1 LSSGDS
7 PGSKRPTVVLSTNS
21 GFNLLHFRGALLT
34 GLQHAGYRV
43 VAVAPRDGHT
53 LEFANWGIEFAPVR
67 MARSGLNPLGDLRLL
82 SDYLRVLRRL
92 RPAVYCS
99 FTIKPNV
106 YGSIAARLC
115 GVPSIANVTGL
126 GTAFLAKGALWR
138 LTRSMYRAAF
148 KRSHA
153 VYFHNGDDLRAFV
166 EGGIVKPA
174 QARVIAGSGIDLDHY
189 RPAEFP
195 AGAPVFLF
203 IGRLLRDKGVREF
216 VEAARLVKAHFPHAR
231 FQLLGDIDLG
241 NRTSVTATE
250 LRSWVDEG
258 VVEHL
263 QEQQDVRPFIS
274 AATAVVLPSYREGMS
289 RALLEAAAMARPLVG
304 SDVPGVRELAE
315 EGVTG
320 ARFAPRDSGSLA
332 KAMERIAEAS
342 PETLRRYGANARE
355 KVEREFSEE
364 SVVKTYL
371 NAIGELVPRAD

>member
-1 LSSGDS
+1 MSSDDS
-7 PGSKRPTVVLSTNS
+7 PAPERPTVVLSTNS
-21 GFNLLHFRGALLT
+21 GFNLLHFRGALLRA
-34 GLQHAGYRV
+34 LQDAGYRV
-43 VAVAPRDGHT
+43 VAIAPPDAQTRKLAERGV
-53 LEFANWGIEFAPVR
+53 EFAPVR
-67 MARSGLNPLGDLRLL
+67 MARSGTNPLADLRLL
-82 SDYLRVLRRL
+82 GDYVRVLRRL

-148 KRSHA
+148 KRSYA

-166 EGGIVKPA
+166 EGGILKPA
-174 QARVIAGSGIDLDHY
+174 QARVIAGSGIDLNHY
-189 RPAEFP
+189 RPAELP
-195 AGAPVFLF
+195 DGPPIFLF

-216 VEAARLVKAHFPHAR
+216 VEAARLVKADHPQAR
-231 FQLLGDIDLG
+231 FQLLGDVDPG
-241 NRTSVTATE
+241 NRTSVTAME
-250 LRSWVDEG
+250 LRSWLDEG

-263 QEQQDVRPFIS
+263 REQQDVRPFI
-274 AATAVVLPSYREGMS
+274 AAASTVVLPSYREGMS

-320 ARFAPRDSGSLA
+320 ARFAPRDAGSLA
-332 KAMERIAEAS
+332 KAMGRIAEAS

-364 SVVKTYL
+364 AVVQTYL
-371 NAIGELVPRAD
+371 DVIGGLIRRED

>member
-1 LSSGDS
+1 MAIAPPDAH
-7 PGSKRPTVVLSTNS
+7 T
-21 GFNLLHFRGALLT
+21 HAL
-34 GLQHAGYRV
+34 ASR
-43 VAVAPRDGHT
+43 
-53 LEFANWGIEFAPVR
+53 GIEFAPVR
-67 MARSGLNPLGDLRLL
+67 MARSGMNPLADLRLL
-82 SDYLRVLRRL
+82 GDYVRVLRRL

-106 YGSIAARLC
+106 YGSIAARLS

-148 KRSHA
+148 KCSYA

-166 EGGIVKPA
+166 EGGIVNPA

-189 RPAEFP
+189 GPAELP
-195 AGAPVFLF
+195 AGPPVFLF

-216 VEAARLVKAHFPHAR
+216 VEAARLVKATHPRAR
-231 FQLLGDIDLG
+231 FQLLGDIDPG
-241 NRTSVTATE
+241 NRTSVTAME
-250 LRSWVDEG
+250 LRSWLDEG

-263 QEQQDVRPFIS
+263 REQQDVRPFI
-274 AATAVVLPSYREGMS
+274 AAASTVVLPSYREGMS

-320 ARFAPRDSGSLA
+320 ARFAPRDAGSLA
-332 KAMERIAEAS
+332 QAMGRIAEAS

-364 SVVKTYL
+364 AVVQTYL
-371 NAIGELVPRAD
+371 DVIGELIRREN

>member
-1 LSSGDS
+1 MSSDDS
-7 PGSKRPTVVLSTNS
+7 PAPERPTVVLSTNS
-21 GFNLLHFRGALLT
+21 GFNLLHFRGALLPA
-34 GLQHAGYRV
+34 LQKAGYRV
-43 VAVAPRDGHT
+43 IAIAPSDAHT
-53 LEFANWGIEFAPVR
+53 SKLAGRGIDFAPVH
-67 MARSGLNPLGDLRLL
+67 MARSGMNPAADLRLL
-82 SDYLRVLRRL
+82 LDYVRVLRRL

-106 YGSIAARLC
+106 YGSMAARLC

-148 KRSHA
+148 KRSYA

-166 EGGIVKPA
+166 EAGIVKPA
-174 QARVIAGSGIDLDHY
+174 QARLIAGSGIDLEHY
-189 RPAEFP
+189 RPAELP

-216 VEAARLVKAHFPHAR
+216 VEAARFVKGNRPDAR
-231 FQLLGDIDLG
+231 FQLLGEIDPG
-241 NRTSVTATE
+241 NRTSVTAAE
-250 LRSWVDEG
+250 LRSWVEEG

-263 QEQQDVRPFIS
+263 QEQQDVRPFIGGAS
-274 AATAVVLPSYREGMS
+274 AVVLPSYREGMS
-289 RALLEAAAMARPLVG
+289 RALLEAAAMARPLAG
-304 SDVPGVRELAE
+304 SDVPGVRELVE

-320 ARFAPRDSGSLA
+320 ARFAPRDAGSLA

-364 SVVKTYL
+364 TVVQTYL
-371 NAIGELVPRAD
+371 DVIRELIATED

>member
-1 LSSGDS
+1 
-7 PGSKRPTVVLSTNS
+7 
-21 GFNLLHFRGALLT
+21 
-34 GLQHAGYRV
+34 
-43 VAVAPRDGHT
+43 
-53 LEFANWGIEFAPVR
+53 
-67 MARSGLNPLGDLRLL
+67 M
-82 SDYLRVLRRL
+82 
-92 RPAVYCS
+92 
-99 FTIKPNV
+99 
-106 YGSIAARLC
+106 
-115 GVPSIANVTGL
+115 
-126 GTAFLAKGALWR
+126 
-138 LTRSMYRAAF
+138 
-148 KRSHA
+148 
-153 VYFHNGDDLRAFV
+153 
-166 EGGIVKPA
+166 
-174 QARVIAGSGIDLDHY
+174 
-189 RPAEFP
+189 
-195 AGAPVFLF
+195 
-203 IGRLLRDKGVREF
+203 RDKGVREF

-342 PETLRRYGANARE
+342 PETLRRYGWNARE

-364 SVVKTYL
+364 AVVQAYL
-371 NAIGELVPRAD
+371 KVIGELVGRER

>member
-1 LSSGDS
+1 MSSDDS
-7 PGSKRPTVVLSTNS
+7 TNSERPTVVLSTNS
-21 GFNLLHFRGALLT
+21 GFNLLHFRGALLPA
-34 GLQHAGYRV
+34 LQKAGYRV
-43 VAVAPRDGHT
+43 IAIAPSDAHT
-53 LEFANWGIEFAPVR
+53 SKLAGRGIDFAPVH
-67 MARSGLNPLGDLRLL
+67 MARSGMNPAADLRLL
-82 SDYLRVLRRL
+82 LDYVRVLRRL

-148 KRSHA
+148 KRSYA

-166 EGGIVKPA
+166 GGIVKPA

-189 RPAEFP
+189 GPAELP
-195 AGAPVFLF
+195 AGPPVFLF

-216 VEAARLVKAHFPHAR
+216 VEAARLVKATHPRAR
-231 FQLLGDIDLG
+231 FQLLGDIDPG
-241 NRTSVTATE
+241 NRTSVTAME
-250 LRSWVDEG
+250 LRSWLDEG

-263 QEQQDVRPFIS
+263 REQQDVRPFI
-274 AATAVVLPSYREGMS
+274 AAASTVVLPSYREGMS

-320 ARFAPRDSGSLA
+320 ARFAPRDAGSLA
-332 KAMERIAEAS
+332 QAMGRIAEAS

-364 SVVKTYL
+364 AVVQTYL
-371 NAIGELVPRAD
+371 DVIGELIRREN